1 VIPEWN
7 MVVVTLGSSDPD
19 IRVGR
24 SIDDFFAK
32 VAVALAAAP
41 Q

>member
-1 VIPEWN
+1 

-19 IRVGR
+19 AHIGR

-32 VAVALAAAP
+32 IADAFASPP
-41 Q
+41 QNRKRN